1 MKRASALPL
10 FELQFGVYI
19 LPCFLL
25 IHDLELNP
33 GPPRSLGKTNRK
45 VHVTI
50 AHFNVR
56 SMASHESSTWS
67 SKRLLTIT
75 TICSSSLNPGSTLP
89 QLITTFK
96 FQDMSFLII
105 IIIIIGHTMIKHFII

>member
-56 SMASHESSTWS
+56 SMASHE
-67 SKRLLTIT
+67 KFYLVKQTIVDY
-75 TICSSSLNPGSTLP
+75 NY
-89 QLITTFK
+89 
-96 FQDMSFLII
+96 DMFVIS
-105 IIIIIGHTMIKHFII
+105 